1 MKETLRLFVLC
12 ITVFGLTA
20 PSISCSEERFGAGI
34 DSGRPVNK
42 KVEVTIDKALYN
54 PGEQIQ
60 LSVPKKLAGNV
71 VVRYKYLSQ
80 LLEEQ
85 PLSDQEWTWK
95 APSEDFRGYLVE
107 IVDKNG
113 DEETILGTIGIDVSS
128 DWKKFPRYGFLSSF
142 DQMSDNDI
150 EYVISTLN
158 RYHINGLQYYDWL
171 YKHHKPLAGTPEM
184 PMEEWPDIFKRITKK
199 STTLKYIETG
209 HKYGMKSMMYN
220 LCYGAW
226 KDAEEDGVDA
236 KWHIFRD
243 KNLQD
248 PDKHELTYGLSDI
261 FLVDP
266 GLAQWQ
272 DYLAKQNEDVYKV
285 YNFDGFH
292 IDQLGWRL
300 AYNYLGAE
308 VNFPNAYLSFMKAMK
323 GKHPEKRIVMNA
335 VSEFGQ
341 AEIAQANPDF
351 LYNEVWEGTTY
362 NDYVR
367 IIKDNLSFNNNKLP
381 TVFAAYSNYDY
392 AKSGAKIFNT
402 PGVLFA
408 NAVIFAHGGAHLEL
422 GEHMLSSEYF
432 PSSNL
437 KMSDELSSS
446 LRQYYDFLVA
456 YQNILRDGG
465 EFNSVN
471 LTCTDSK
478 MNINQWPAQLGSV
491 AVSSKLVDNRQVIHL
506 INFSTAKTLDGRDAN
521 GEQTEPSEITAAS
534 LNLASNKPLK
544 SLWVASPDINGGA
557 AQIIR
562 FEQNGSNISF
572 TLPYLKYWSM
582 IVAEY

>member
-1 MKETLRLFVLC
+1 MKKIVHLFIIC
-12 ITVFGLTA
+12 ITICGLA
-20 PSISCSEERFGAGI
+20 ISGISCSEERFGAGI
-34 DSGRPVNK
+34 GSGQPVNK
-42 KVEVTIDKALYN
+42 TVEISADKALYS
-54 PGEQIQ
+54 PREQIQ
-60 LSVPKKLAGNV
+60 FSIPKKLSGDI
-71 VVRYKYLSQ
+71 VVRYRYLSE

-85 PLSDQEWTWK
+85 PLSGQSWTWT
-95 APSEDFRGYLVE
+95 APAEDFRGYLVE
-107 IVDKNG
+107 IVDKNE
-113 DEETILGTIGIDVSS
+113 DEEVVLGTIGIDVSS
-128 DWKKFPRYGFLSSF
+128 DWKKFPRYGFLSNF
-142 DQMSDNDI
+142 GQMSDNDI

-158 RYHINGLQYYDWL
+158 KYHINGLQYYDWL

-184 PMEEWPDIFKRITKK
+184 PMDEWLDIFKRTTSK

-226 KDAEEDGVDA
+226 KDAEEDGVDP
-236 KWHIFRD
+236 KWHIFHD
-243 KNLQD
+243 KNQQD
-248 PDKHELTYGLSDI
+248 PDKHELKYGLSDI

-266 GLAQWQ
+266 GLAPWQ
-272 DYLAKQNEDVYKV
+272 DYLAKQNDDVYKV

-308 VNFPNAYLSFMKAMK
+308 VNFPSAYLSFMKAMK
-323 GKHPEKRIVMNA
+323 AKHPEKRIVMNA

-351 LYNEVWEGTTY
+351 FYNEVWGGTTY

-367 IIKDNLSFNNNKLP
+367 IIKNNLSFNENKLS
-381 TVFAAYSNYDY
+381 TIFAAYSNYDY
-392 AKSGAKIFNT
+392 AKSGASTFNT
-402 PGVLFA
+402 PGILFA

-432 PSSNL
+432 PSNNL
-437 KMSDELSSS
+437 KMSNELSSS

-491 AVSSKLVDNRQVIHL
+491 AASSKLVGDRQIIHL
-506 INFSTAKTLDGRDAN
+506 INFSTAKTLDGRDTN
-521 GEQTEPSEITAAS
+521 GEQTEPSAITAAN
-534 LNLASNKPLK
+534 LNLTSNKPVK
-544 SLWVASPDINGGA
+544 ALWIASPDINGGS
-557 AQIIR
+557 AQSIQ
-562 FEQNGSNISF
+562 FEQNGTNVSF